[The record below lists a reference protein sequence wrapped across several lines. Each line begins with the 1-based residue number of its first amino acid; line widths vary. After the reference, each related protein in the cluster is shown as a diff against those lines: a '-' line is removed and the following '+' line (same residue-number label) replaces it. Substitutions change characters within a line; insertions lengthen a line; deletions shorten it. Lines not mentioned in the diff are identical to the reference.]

1 MHTVNQLV
9 KFIDVSGDSIMITLE
24 DGTKYYFD
32 HQQDCCENVSI
43 YDWKGNYH
51 DLVGKKLLY
60 IDSDNDDFIDET
72 KDIYLDYS
80 NTCTTIKF
88 VTDENTVISRWI
100 GSSNGY
106 YSESVDLMILESNGG
121 KKSYGL

>member
-43 YDWKGNYH
+43 YYWKGNYH
-51 DLVGKKLLY
+51 DLFGKKLLY